1 VRNEA
6 KKMPETDDQTQTTLQ
21 FSDSSQATFSGSGGK
36 GKGGG
41 GGGGGGIGM
50 ITPPARN
57 PVMSAKKWWEE
68 DMEEEAAYSDALE
81 EAESLTN
88 LRRESVA
95 DRLSSLISLKSAK
108 ETIIN
113 PKENILNR
121 VNNSLN

>member
-36 GKGGG
+36 GK
-41 GGGGGGIGM
+41 GGGGIGM

-81 EAESLTN
+81 EAESSTN

-108 ETIIN
+108 ETNIN